1 MNFDHTEHFSPEELQ
16 LYQKGLEIFDTVH
29 LIADLIPPEDKHLNI
44 VKDQM
49 LGDALILST
58 KVSGAA
64 VMDMYDLKM
73 ESATLIRKA
82 ARDLMVQNHALEM
95 YGFKEVDYFQ
105 MVRDLIEEF
114 RLLFIDWVKTFD
126 PWDYE
131 IDRWGLF
138 NPPGVSPFDHDPDED
153 LPRDDE

>member
-29 LIADLIPPEDKHLNI
+29 LIAELIPPEDKHLNI

-105 MVRDLIEEF
+105 MEWNTICVLRNHYNTF
-114 RLLFIDWVKTFD
+114 FVLLYYFAFSFCFAI
-126 PWDYE
+126 
-131 IDRWGLF
+131 IQQ
-138 NPPGVSPFDHDPDED
+138 
-153 LPRDDE
+153 